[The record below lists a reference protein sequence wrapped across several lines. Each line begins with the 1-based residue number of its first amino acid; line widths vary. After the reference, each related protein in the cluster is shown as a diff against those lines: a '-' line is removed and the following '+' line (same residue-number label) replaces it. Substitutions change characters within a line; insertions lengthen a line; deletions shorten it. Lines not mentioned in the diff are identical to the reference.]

1 MYINDEETED
11 VPHCLECGDVLY
23 GRSDKKFCDATCRNA
38 WHAHI
43 RSGKRVARSIT
54 LNGLAKNYRILED
67 LLRLKQS
74 SCPMDS
80 LIQLGFNPGLVTHQA
95 EKKGRH
101 LEYRCFDLAYSQSL
115 VKIFN
120 LHRL

>member
-43 RSGKRVARSIT
+43 RSGKRTYAPASVSPGASPSTGLQRIT
-54 LNGLAKNYRILED
+54 GYWKTCCA
-67 LLRLKQS
+67 
-74 SCPMDS
+74 
-80 LIQLGFNPGLVTHQA
+80 
-95 EKKGRH
+95 
-101 LEYRCFDLAYSQSL
+101 
-115 VKIFN
+115 
-120 LHRL
+120 